1 MHASGE
7 GSKPLK
13 VIICGAPASGK
24 GTQCEEV
31 VRKYGLTHIS
41 AGDLLREEVA
51 ANTEYGLRVKEYMD
65 AGALVPDDIVIRIV
79 KDRLARPDA
88 QSKGWLLDGYPRSAS
103 QAAALE
109 AAGIRPELFIL
120 LEVPDELL
128 VGRVVGRRLDPV
140 TGKIYHLQYAPP
152 ENEEVASR
160 LTTRSD
166 DSEEKVVRRLQ
177 THKDNVDAVVST
189 YASIIRK
196 VDGNKPKEAVFAD
209 IDKLLAHCSAAGA
222 GAGANGEA
230 RAATNGSGTQA
241 AAPPPASAATPP
253 AVDLPPQSASEWYGI
268 PTRLNTIPHG
278 STVRHYFY
286 QDACRAAK
294 RAVEAGQ
301 HKRLRVQMTIP
312 ELNPEMDVYR
322 IGTLLELV
330 RELAFTFAD
339 DGKRVR
345 VCVQGSMGVGIF
357 AGMPLQ
363 LAGTRRM
370 LENMDWGDAGEF
382 ISIGGVG
389 AKEAKPEDD
398 MYILMAPQNAV
409 GNCIIDDLAGMVLAA
424 GERPMIIINPRLKD
438 LPGAGGVMQISGRD
452 TRMAFTASFHFCY
465 NFRLLYTSGTQ
476 YPILGALRMAFP
488 GPFEVYKRVS
498 TGLSTE
504 EYTKVAEFDTEPSSA
519 DLGDAFRGRIK
530 TGDSPEGIW
539 SFVSRILG

>member
-1 MHASGE
+1 MQATG
-7 GSKPLK
+7 GGQPLK

-24 GTQCEEV
+24 GTQCEEI

-51 ANTEYGLRVKEYMD
+51 ANSEYGLRVKEYMD
-65 AGALVPDDIVIRIV
+65 TGSLVPDDIVIKIV
-79 KDRLARPDA
+79 KERLSRPDA
-88 QSKGWLLDGYPRSAS
+88 QTNGWLLDGYPRSAS
-103 QAAALE
+103 QAEALE

-152 ENEEVASR
+152 ESEEVAAR
-160 LTTRSD
+160 LTKRSD
-166 DSEEKVVRRLQ
+166 DSEDKVVRRLE
-177 THKDNVDAVVST
+177 THKANVDAVVST
-189 YASIIRK
+189 YAPIIRK

-209 IDKLLAHCSAAGA
+209 IDKLLSERCA
-222 GAGANGEA
+222 A
-230 RAATNGSGTQA
+230 RAEATPEAEGAATTNGSSRQA
-241 AAPPPASAATPP
+241 SAPPASP
-253 AVDLPPQSASEWYGI
+253 APLPGTPPQSASEWVGI

-294 RAVEAGQ
+294 RAVADGQ
-301 HKRLRVQMTIP
+301 HRRLRVQMTIP

-330 RELAFTFAD
+330 RELAFAFAD

-345 VCVQGSMGVGIF
+345 VCVQGSMGAGIF

-370 LENMDWGDAGEF
+370 LENMDWGEAGEF

-389 AKEAKPEDD
+389 AKEVKVDD
-398 MYILMAPQNAV
+398 DLYILMAPQNAV
-409 GNCIIDDLAGMVLAA
+409 GNCIIDDLKAMALAA
-424 GERPMIIINPRLKD
+424 EGRPMIIVNPRLKD

-452 TRMAFTASFHFCY
+452 VRMAFTASFHVCY

-476 YPILGALRMAFP
+476 YPILGALRMAYP
-488 GPFEVYKRVS
+488 GPFEVYQRVS
-498 TGLSTE
+498 TGQSTE
-504 EYTKVAEFDTEPSSA
+504 AYVKVDEFDSEPSSA
-519 DLGDAFRGRIK
+519 DLGDAFARRRK
-530 TGDSPEGIW
+530 RKDQPAEGIW
-539 SFVSRILG
+539 GFVSRILG